1 MDCCWSDRKL
11 VLRVTQWPVRKP
23 APCGLFFA
31 CRVRVQG
38 VAHYHAAT
46 LNPLPP
52 WRLKKAHNSSLVWRL
67 SSMLQ
72 MKTDL
77 AAQLR
82 HEEGAVPHAY
92 QDHLGYWTIGVGRL
106 IDKRKGGG
114 LTPDEVD
121 YLLANDIE
129 RKTREVFTALP
140 WAHYLDD
147 ARQAVLIGM
156 AFQMGAT
163 GLLGFKNTLAHV
175 KAGRYTQAA
184 AGMLASKWAEQ
195 TPGRAARM
203 ARQMET
209 GEWQMR
215 PTGE

>member
-1 MDCCWSDRKL
+1 M
-11 VLRVTQWPVRKP
+11 T
-23 APCGLFFA
+23 
-31 CRVRVQG
+31 
-38 VAHYHAAT
+38 
-46 LNPLPP
+46 
-52 WRLKKAHNSSLVWRL
+52 
-67 SSMLQ
+67 
-72 MKTDL
+72 L

-82 HEEGAVPHAY
+82 QEEGAVPHAY
-92 QDHLGYWTIGVGRL
+92 QDHLGFWTIGVGRL
-106 IDKRKGGG
+106 IDRRKGGG
-114 LTPDEVD
+114 LSPEEID

-140 WAHYLDD
+140 WARYLDD

-156 AFQMGAT
+156 AFQMGLG
-163 GLLGFKNTLAHV
+163 GLLGFKNTLANV

-184 AGMLASKWAEQ
+184 AGMLASKWAQQ